1 MIGTML
7 WADLLI
13 LMGRG
18 ALQAQAA
25 WPYDADLSGAMS
37 GPTVGW
43 TGAKRRCNALPQPG
57 HTAGLLL
64 PAPPLTGDQTTQHRP
79 HRHQD
84 CHQPH
89 H

>member
-57 HTAGLLL
+57 HTFRFLRNDFVTKRARD
-64 PAPPLTGDQTTQHRP
+64 PET
-79 HRHQD
+79 
-84 CHQPH
+84 
-89 H
+89 